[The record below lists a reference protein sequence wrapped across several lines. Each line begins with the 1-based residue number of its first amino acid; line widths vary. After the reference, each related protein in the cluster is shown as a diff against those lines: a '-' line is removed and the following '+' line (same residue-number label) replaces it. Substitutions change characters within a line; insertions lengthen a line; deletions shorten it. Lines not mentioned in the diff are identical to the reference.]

1 MFSMK
6 YYKSFLSKLHE
17 IKKWPKAGLELK
29 IDPKLNRF
37 SIRLL
42 IPLPAPLEIRI
53 RFRKKASYTN
63 FFYKDNELTSLAN
76 TLIN

>member
-1 MFSMK
+1 MK

-17 IKKWPKAGLELK
+17 IKKWAFFPKAGLELK

-63 FFYKDNELTSLAN
+63 FFLQR
-76 TLIN
+76 

>member
-1 MFSMK
+1 MGF
-6 YYKSFLSKLHE
+6 F
-17 IKKWPKAGLELK
+17 PKAGLELK

-37 SIRLL
+37 SICHL

>member
-1 MFSMK
+1 MGF
-6 YYKSFLSKLHE
+6 F
-17 IKKWPKAGLELK
+17 PKAGLELK

-63 FFYKDNELTSLAN
+63 FFTKIMN
-76 TLIN
+76 